1 MPLVSVIMPSYN
13 HERFVSEAIE
23 SVLNQTLGDLELI
36 IIDDASKDNSRRII
50 EDFSK
55 KDSRV
60 KAIFHERNMGIAR
73 TLNDGIKAAKGKFIA
88 FHASDDLWVKDKLEK
103 ELKVLEQ
110 NEDFVVWTEVE
121 IIDAQGSPTGQLGT
135 QRWGASNRSKSGDI
149 FEELLRGNFIPN
161 RILKK
166 ENVRDI
172 RFNEALRYLNDWQ
185 FDVDLAR
192 RYIYYFIPEPLVK
205 KREHGSN
212 TADRDRQ
219 GYSKDLMVICQYFLD
234 EYPNDMSN
242 VTKSVIYL
250 QMAQC
255 YRGLGNNDMS
265 NVTKS
270 RIYLQMAQCYK
281 ELGNNDMSNVTKS
294 RIYLQMAKC
303 YKELGNKHQAKD
315 FLHSAKYFIANCS
328 DQTSKRETS
337 AIYLGMVSAY
347 LSLGNRVQAL
357 KCLYTAVKLD
367 PSLLRTLLSR
377 VNPKYLLQI
386 VKSLVVG
393 RT

>member
-13 HERFVSEAIE
+13 HERFIAKAIE
-23 SVLNQTLGDLELI
+23 SVLTQTLGDLELI
-36 IIDDASKDNSRRII
+36 VIDDASRDSSRRII

-55 KDSRV
+55 KDSRI
-60 KAIFHERNMGIAR
+60 KAIFHERNMGVAR
-73 TLNDGIKAAKGKFIA
+73 TVNDCIGVAGSKFIA
-88 FHASDDLWVKDKLEK
+88 FAASDDLWVKDKLEK

-121 IIDAQGSPTGQLGT
+121 IIDAQGSLTGQLGT
-135 QRWGASNRSKSGDI
+135 QRWGASNRSKGGDI

-212 TADRDRQ
+212 TIDRDWL
-219 GYSKDLMVICQYFLD
+219 GYSKDLIAICQYFLT
-234 EYPNDMSN
+234 EYRNDMSN
-242 VTKSVIYL
+242 VTKNRIYL
-250 QMAQC
+250 QMSQG
-255 YRGLGNNDMS
+255 YKELGNKDMS
-265 NVTKS
+265 NVTNS
-270 RIYLQMAQCYK
+270 RICLQMSQCYK
-281 ELGNNDMSNVTKS
+281 ELGNKD
-294 RIYLQMAKC
+294 
-303 YKELGNKHQAKD
+303 QAKD
-315 FLHSAKYFIANCS
+315 FLRSAKYFITNCS
-328 DQTSKRETS
+328 DQTSKKETG
-337 AIYLGMVSAY
+337 AIYLGMVSPY
-347 LSLGNRVQAL
+347 LGLGNRVQAL
-357 KCLYTAVKLD
+357 KCLYNAVKLD
-367 PSLLRTLLSR
+367 LSLLRTLLSR
-377 VNPKYLLQI
+377 VNPKYLLRI
-386 VKSLVVG
+386 VKSLVLG